1 MHTLLFYL
9 DKTKGICKCYQVFI
23 SYVSYTG
30 RSVCTKTVAQW
41 LKEVL
46 SNSGIDTAVFKA
58 HSFRGLLLQPI
69 LTKAVLYSKF
79 LRQGTGYLLK
89 TLKISTCIQNL
100 IGLILMV
107 LLSTLFCHKVFFDS

>member
-9 DKTKGICKCYQVFI
+9 DKTKGICKCYQVFM
-23 SYVSYTG
+23 SYVSY

-89 TLKISTCIQNL
+89 KFKNFYLHPESHRSNTHGSFVNA
-100 IGLILMV
+100 IL
-107 LLSTLFCHKVFFDS
+107 S